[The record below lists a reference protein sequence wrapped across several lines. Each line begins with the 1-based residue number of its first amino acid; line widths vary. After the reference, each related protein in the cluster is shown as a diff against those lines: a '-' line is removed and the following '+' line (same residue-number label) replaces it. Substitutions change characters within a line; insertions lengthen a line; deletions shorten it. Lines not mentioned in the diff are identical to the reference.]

1 MKENLHIKFVE
12 SSISKIDMDTGY
24 GVLKLPKA
32 SSFSVVVEE
41 YEKETKAFDDEFDK
55 NVELSKR
62 DGMRDQKQVG
72 LVKSCWK
79 TGRLMKQ
86 KD

>member
-32 SSFSVVVEE
+32 SSF
-41 YEKETKAFDDEFDK
+41 
-55 NVELSKR
+55 L
-62 DGMRDQKQVG
+62 
-72 LVKSCWK
+72 
-79 TGRLMKQ
+79 
-86 KD
+86 